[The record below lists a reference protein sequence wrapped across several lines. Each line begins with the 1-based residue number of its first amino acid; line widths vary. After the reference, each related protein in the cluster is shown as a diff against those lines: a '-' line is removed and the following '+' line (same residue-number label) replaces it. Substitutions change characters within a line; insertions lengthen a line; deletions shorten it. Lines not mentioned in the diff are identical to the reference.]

1 MSPMLPILPLAVERL
16 GFTVNGKPLLHDVS
30 FRASGAGCTLVLGPN
45 GAGKSLL
52 LRLLHGLLMP
62 SSGTITWEGPGGL
75 DAGLRQAMVFQRP
88 VMLRRSAEANVDYV
102 LKLRGIASRHRKPIV
117 DDVLAKAGLTDIAK
131 RPARVLSGGEQQR
144 LAMARASALRPQ
156 VLFLD
161 EPAANLDPGSCRH
174 VEQMIATFIRQGT
187 RVVMT
192 THDMAQ
198 ARRLADE
205 VLFIHKGRLLE
216 QTPASEFFTAP
227 RSAEAQAYVRGE
239 LLW

>member
-1 MSPMLPILPLAVERL
+1 MSPMLPILPLKVENL
-16 GFTVNGKPLLHDVS
+16 GFSVQGKPLLENIS
-30 FRASGAGCTLVLGPN
+30 FDLSGAGCTLVLGPN

-52 LRLLHGLLMP
+52 LRLLHGLLTP
-62 SSGTITWEGPGGL
+62 STGVVRWEGPGGL
-75 DAGLRQAMVFQRP
+75 DAARRQAMVFQRP

-102 LKLRGIASRHRKPIV
+102 LKLRGIASRYRKSIV
-117 DDVLAKAGLTDIAK
+117 EDVLAQAGLTDIAR

-174 VEQMIATFIRQGT
+174 VEDMIAAFIRQGT

-198 ARRLADE
+198 ARRLAED
-205 VLFIHKGRLLE
+205 VLFINKGRLTE
-216 QTPASEFFTAP
+216 QTPADAFFTAP
-227 RSAEAQAYVRGE
+227 RSPEAQAYIRGE